1 MRALYLLL
9 ILVVIVGVY
18 LVVNSKKGAN
28 REGFAPEQTP
38 PPETKPVGKPLLP
51 YGGLSLS
58 DCEKRC
64 VMRTA
69 SAWADGR
76 EMETHQRLPNCI
88 TMCEMTSAI

>member
-1 MRALYLLL
+1 MSALYLLL
-9 ILVVIVGVY
+9 IAVVIVGVY
-18 LVVNSKKGAN
+18 LVVHSKKKGN
-28 REGFAPEQTP
+28 RERFAPEQTP

-69 SAWADGR
+69 SAYADGR

-88 TMCEMTSAI
+88 TMCSMLSAV